1 VKPGLLLQNRFTPGL
16 IEGELNMKS
25 NNFWLMALVLLMA
38 AMLLTPGN
46 YQAQAQPAGS
56 QYKLDWDKLVKEL
69 NLTLEKAAEF
79 QAVGAKYSQARTESI
94 EKMQKNEADLEKAV
108 SGSKPDEVKIKELVP
123 VIISDHNQL
132 FESFKAQRQEEMT
145 LLTPLQQAK
154 YLLALKK
161 WHEENCAPAK
171 AAK

>member
-1 VKPGLLLQNRFTPGL
+1 
-16 IEGELNMKS
+16 MKR
-25 NNFWLMALVLLMA
+25 NDFWLMVLVLLMA

-46 YQAQAQPAGS
+46 RQAQAEPPGS
-56 QYKLDWDKLVKEL
+56 RHKLDWEKLVKEL
-69 NLTLEKAAEF
+69 NMTPEKAAEF
-79 QAVGAKYSQARTESI
+79 QAVGAKYSQTRKNLI
-94 EKMQKNEADLEKAV
+94 EKLKNNETDLEKAV
-108 SGSKPDEVKIKELVP
+108 ASPKPDLGKIKELVP
-123 VIISDHNQL
+123 VIIADHNQL

-161 WHEENCAPAK
+161 WHEEHRGTTK